1 MNPSGTEP
9 LIRVSGL
16 NKQYGGFAL
25 KDVSITVEPGE
36 IVGFV
41 GANGAGKTTTIK
53 SILGLVPPDSG
64 DGQILGVPIR
74 DMGGPAGVAVKE
86 RVGTVFDAVG
96 LPLSMRVRDAAAVL
110 PRCFEHWNAPLFD
123 RLLGKAGIA
132 PDRTVAELSRG
143 MGMKLSLAIA
153 LSHNPRLLI
162 LDEAT
167 AGLDPM
173 ARDGILDTLRGF
185 VSAGEDGGGPR
196 GILMSSHITD
206 DLERIADR
214 VVCIDA
220 GRIVFDR
227 PKDEITDL
235 MGIARC
241 RAADVATIRGSGA
254 YDPGSL
260 RMIRG
265 QYGTDV
271 AVPDR
276 FAFAEAFPDIPCD
289 RMTIDDCMRFELKGE
304 RL

>member
-110 PRCFEHWNAPLFD
+110 PRCC
-123 RLLGKAGIA
+123 
-132 PDRTVAELSRG
+132 RG
-143 MGMKLSLAIA
+143 A
-153 LSHNPRLLI
+153 LSTGMRPCS
-162 LDEAT
+162 T
-167 AGLDPM
+167 ACLAKPASRRTGP
-173 ARDGILDTLRGF
+173 LRNC
-185 VSAGEDGGGPR
+185 P
-196 GILMSSHITD
+196 
-206 DLERIADR
+206 
-214 VVCIDA
+214 
-220 GRIVFDR
+220 
-227 PKDEITDL
+227 
-235 MGIARC
+235 
-241 RAADVATIRGSGA
+241 VAWA
-254 YDPGSL
+254 
-260 RMIRG
+260 
-265 QYGTDV
+265 
-271 AVPDR
+271 
-276 FAFAEAFPDIPCD
+276 
-289 RMTIDDCMRFELKGE
+289 
-304 RL
+304 